1 MAPTWVTDA
10 WATPSM
16 DPGTWI
22 SNENT
27 LIIAVISLGFTGIVL
42 LGLNIKP
49 SCTPISNGFVAFKA
63 AFLLVVM
70 SIYKAAMRLCGR
82 GIGSEKEEESGLLG
96 NRGTEEIE
104 STYNGLERQPLVHP
118 NSAHYKPAGPTLNRG
133 SYYGATDLRQHNAQE
148 GEQTTGHANYQK
160 LQRDNSDDFTRQ
172 QMMAK
177 ATVQYSPVVAEGR
190 YSSYGITRQEP
201 MNPSGVQ
208 CTPFLLEGEHTYH
221 FVEAKV
227 GTFV

>member
-27 LIIAVISLGFTGIVL
+27 LTIAVISLGVTGIVL

-49 SCTPISNGFVAFKA
+49 PCTPSSKDFVALKA

-70 SIYKAAMRLCGR
+70 SIYNTAMRPCGR
-82 GIGSEKEEESGLLG
+82 DIGSEKEEELGLLG
-96 NRGTEEIE
+96 NQGTEEIE
-104 STYNGLERQPLVHP
+104 SAYNGLERQPLVHP
-118 NSAHYKPAGPTLNRG
+118 NSAHYKPAGPNLNRG

-148 GEQTTGHANYQK
+148 GEQTTGHTNHQK

-172 QMMAK
+172 QLMAK
-177 ATVQYSPVVAEGR
+177 ATVQFSPVVAEGR
-190 YSSYGITRQEP
+190 YSSYGITKQEP
-201 MNPSGVQ
+201 MNPSAVQ
-208 CTPFLLEGEHTYH
+208 CVPFLVEGEHTHH

-227 GTFV
+227 ATFV

>member
-16 DPGTWI
+16 DPDTWI

-27 LIIAVISLGFTGIVL
+27 LTIAVISLGVTGIVL

-49 SCTPISNGFVAFKA
+49 PCTPTSNGFVAFKA

-70 SIYKAAMRLCGR
+70 SIYNTAMRPCGR
-82 GIGSEKEEESGLLG
+82 GIGSEKEEELGLLG
-96 NRGTEEIE
+96 NQETEEIE

-118 NSAHYKPAGPTLNRG
+118 NSAHYKPSGPTLNRG
-133 SYYGATDLRQHNAQE
+133 SHYGATDLRQHNAQE
-148 GEQTTGHANYQK
+148 GEQTTGHANHQK

-172 QMMAK
+172 QLMAK
-177 ATVQYSPVVAEGR
+177 ATVRFSPVVAEGR
-190 YSSYGITRQEP
+190 YSSYGITKQKP

-208 CTPFLLEGEHTYH
+208 CTPFLVEGEHTCH

-227 GTFV
+227 ATFV